1 MSDFRAS
8 ASFKAAR
15 HVIRFGLP
23 IILLTIIF
31 TRVDLGKLADNFRE
45 INFIYLLGVLV
56 LVVLSQLLIGSLRWK
71 ITLKGLYGIEAPYL
85 SLLKYM
91 WIGLFAGYFVPG
103 GLGIDIYRT
112 YRVTKHG
119 DGYDRNI
126 AAIIGEKIYAAIA
139 STLLLLVCYMIL
151 HDRITAEPG
160 IVRIIR
166 ICFLAGS
173 AAVLLG
179 IAAVIVTGAGRGR
192 TLLSFVYRRLESAI
206 IKVMSRISGR
216 DKKSM
221 EEKDYAS
228 TLIKP
233 LFNWKIVLLAVSI
246 TILMRIVTGMG
257 NNVLFRALG
266 VELPV
271 IVNVFVSTL
280 LFYIFILPISFGTL
294 GVREGGNI
302 LLYGLFGVEVETALT
317 VSFLGLAC
325 VMLAISIGGIILFVD
340 NMTAGKSRVDRGLN

>member
-1 MSDFRAS
+1 MSDFRAN
-8 ASFKAAR
+8 ASFKAAK
-15 HVIRFGLP
+15 HVIRFVLP

-45 INFIYLLGVLV
+45 IDFIYLLGVLV
-56 LVVLSQLLIGSLRWK
+56 LVVFSQLLIGSLRWK
-71 ITLKGLYGIEAPYL
+71 IILKGLYGIRVQYM

-103 GLGIDIYRT
+103 GVGIDIYRT
-112 YRVTKHG
+112 YRVAKHG
-119 DGYDRNI
+119 GGYDKNI

-139 STLLLLVCYMIL
+139 SILLLLACYL
-151 HDRITAEPG
+151 VLRGRITAEPE

-166 ICFLAGS
+166 ICFFAGS

-179 IAAVIVTGAGRGR
+179 IAAVIVTGRGHGRA
-192 TLLSFVYRRLESAI
+192 LLSFVYRSLESAI
-206 IKVMSRISGR
+206 IKVMSKISGR
-216 DKKSM
+216 AKKSI

-233 LFNWKIVLLAVSI
+233 LFNWRIVLLAVSM
-246 TILMRIVTGMG
+246 TIVMRIVTGIG
-257 NNVLFRALG
+257 INLLYRSLG

-271 IVNVFVSTL
+271 IANVFVNTL

-302 LLYGLFGVEVETALT
+302 LLYGLFGVEVETALAA
-317 VSFLGLAC
+317 SYLSLAC
-325 VMLAISIGGIILFVD
+325 VLLAISIGGILLLVD
-340 NMTAGKSRVDRGLN
+340 NMTAGKSGNNRGSN